1 VRPNAEELLRGIQAA
16 LATYVLPELQTAYA
30 RTELMAM
37 LALLGM
43 AAEEWDGAAQRLV
56 DDNVAL
62 RLLARRAA
70 GAVDGFDASDEL
82 RVLAEQVDSSVRISE
97 LASSNASLRAA
108 LSRLAPLLEGA
119 DDDARRDLRAA
130 LIEHLR
136 FDAEANSRQPMGPR
150 TDG

>member
-1 VRPNAEELLRGIQAA
+1 VRPNAEEVLRGVQAA

-43 AAEEWDGAAQRLV
+43 AAEEWGGAAQHLV
-56 DDNVAL
+56 DDNAAL
-62 RLLARRAA
+62 RALARRAA
-70 GAVDGFDASDEL
+70 STVEDGALASEL
-82 RVLAEQVDSSVRISE
+82 RALAEHRDLSVRISE
-97 LASSNASLRAA
+97 LSSANASLRGA

-119 DDDARRDLRAA
+119 DDAGLRELRAA

-136 FDAEANSRQPMGPR
+136 FDAEANSRNLMGPR
-150 TDG
+150 ADG